1 MKPLINLPYSVLGS
15 MVESE
20 QYYDGFILIIT
31 SDSLV
36 HSNVIFG
43 VFFYAKQKNYSL
55 LQELHISNDTLVI
68 GASK

>member
-1 MKPLINLPYSVLGS
+1 MSNFFLTVFFRPVS
-15 MVESE
+15 SE
-20 QYYDGFILIIT
+20 N
-31 SDSLV
+31 LV